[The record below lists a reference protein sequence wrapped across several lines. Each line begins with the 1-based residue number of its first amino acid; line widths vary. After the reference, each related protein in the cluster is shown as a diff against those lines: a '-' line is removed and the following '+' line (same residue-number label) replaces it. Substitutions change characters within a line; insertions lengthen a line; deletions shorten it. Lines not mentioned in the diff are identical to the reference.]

1 MAASKGTIIEGL
13 YELTDNGEDLGGE
26 IRFVGRRLS
35 DAAKV
40 DVRIV
45 GPEASDAARK
55 QFSTVAA
62 LLGRV
67 DHSNCLSALGAGQLV
82 DRSLYT
88 VTEMAVAG
96 PLTGMIGQ
104 SLPDRELAEVGLQ
117 LVRGLEHLHNQ
128 GIVLGHVTPQG
139 VVLGE
144 QDGRAR
150 LQIVDFSSAHV
161 LGQRSPAMHGIDPQW
176 LAPELDKGQAATE
189 ASDIYSA
196 GRVLKALASPHT
208 SPAVL
213 QVIEGLLA
221 EEPGYRPLASEVSF
235 RFTEF
240 VEEASRPFSLEWL
253 PNPEITAISSGI
265 FELPATTESDFR
277 ESAPDLPVA
286 QAIPAGA
293 DPVFEEPRQ
302 SRWGLGLGLLI
313 AGVAAAG
320 LVFVA
325 TSSESGDSGASSPD
339 KTAPAAAV
347 SVAGSA
353 PTTPASAGS
362 ANVKPSEPLAAEDKP
377 EGNPIVWLAQVNRT
391 DLGAVLPLRQRRKLL
406 SALAEREGVNERV
419 NERWNAMLDL
429 WQANDAD
436 RPCATFAAALATLD
450 DSPSGEAETDLIDRV
465 VVPTSAPGSRAGVAP
480 DDSCVGLAEA
490 FEDFKATPETDNA
503 ARSRKN
509 TRRRSSSRRGSDSS
523 SSSAKAAPSAP
534 AAPAAQPRKK
544 SKVAPSQPSSVA
556 TKLDED
562 LRDL

>member
-45 GPEASDAARK
+45 GPQASDAARK

-62 LLGRV
+62 ILGRV
-67 DHSNCLSALGAGQLV
+67 NHSNCLSALGAGQLV

-144 QDGRAR
+144 QDARAR
-150 LQIVDFSSAHV
+150 LQIVDFASAHV
-161 LGQRSPAMHGIDPQW
+161 LGQKSPSMTGVDPQW
-176 LAPELDKGQAATE
+176 LAPELAKGQPATE

-196 GRVLKALASPHT
+196 GRVLKALASPQT
-208 SPAVL
+208 SPAIM

-221 EEPGYRPLASEVSF
+221 DEPGYRPLASEVCF

-253 PNPEITAISSGI
+253 PNPEITAISSGV
-265 FELPATTESDFR
+265 FELPATEDSEFR
-277 ESAPDLPVA
+277 ESTPDLPVA

-293 DPVFEEPRQ
+293 DPVFEEPRP

-325 TSSESGDSGASSPD
+325 TSGESDTSGPATSD
-339 KTAPAAAV
+339 TTAPAAAI

-353 PTTPASAGS
+353 PAPTPEASAN
-362 ANVKPSEPLAAEDKP
+362 AKPSPELAAEDKP

-406 SALAEREGVNERV
+406 AALAEREGVNERV

-436 RPCATFAAALATLD
+436 RPCATFAAALATLE
-450 DSPSGEAETDLIDRV
+450 DSPSGEAETDLVDRV

-490 FEDFKATPETDNA
+490 FDDFKATPESDSGS
-503 ARSRKN
+503 RSRKS
-509 TRRRSSSRRGSDSS
+509 TRRRSSSRRGSDSA
-523 SSSAKAAPSAP
+523 SSAVPAPAP
-534 AAPAAQPRKK
+534 AAPPAAQPRKK

>member
-13 YELTDNGEDLGGE
+13 YELTDNGEDLGCE
-26 IRFVGRRLS
+26 TRFVGRRLS

-45 GPEASDAARK
+45 GPSASAAARK

-67 DHSNCLSALGAGQLV
+67 DHPNCLSALGAGQLV
-82 DRSLYT
+82 DQSLYT

-128 GIVLGHVTPQG
+128 SIVLGHVTPQG

-144 QDGRAR
+144 QEGRAR
-150 LQIVDFSSAHV
+150 LQIVDFSFARV
-161 LGQRSPAMHGIDPQW
+161 LGQKQEPMTGADPQW
-176 LAPELDKGQAATE
+176 LAPELGQGQPATE
-189 ASDIYSA
+189 ASDIFSA
-196 GRVLKALASPHT
+196 GRVLKALASPNT
-208 SPAVL
+208 PAPLL
-213 QVIEGLLA
+213 QVIESLLA
-221 EEPGYRPLASEVSF
+221 EEPGYRPLASEVCF

-265 FELPATTESDFR
+265 FELPITEEADFKQSDV
-277 ESAPDLPVA
+277 DLPA
-286 QAIPAGA
+286 AAPIPA
-293 DPVFEEPRQ
+293 DPVFEEPPR
-302 SRWGLGLGLLI
+302 SRRGLGLGLLI

-325 TSSESGDSGASSPD
+325 TSGGSDD
-339 KTAPAAAV
+339 APATSA
-347 SVAGSA
+347 A
-353 PTTPASAGS
+353 PTTPAASVAGAVPPSPAETASSKPLPSEGS
-362 ANVKPSEPLAAEDKP
+362 ALEAKP

-419 NERWNAMLDL
+419 NQRWNAMLDL

-436 RPCATFAAALATLD
+436 RPCATFAAALATLE
-450 DSPSGEAETDLIDRV
+450 DSPDDGPERDLVDRV

-490 FEDFKATPETDNA
+490 FEEFKTIPDDPK
-503 ARSRKN
+503 S
-509 TRRRSSSRRGSDSS
+509 RRSSRRRTTSKRGSTP
-523 SSSAKAAPSAP
+523 SAKPSPAP
-534 AAPAAQPRKK
+534 AAAPPSQPRKK
-544 SKVAPSQPSSVA
+544 SKTAPSKPSSVS
-556 TKLDED
+556 TKLDDD

>member
-13 YELTDNGEDLGGE
+13 YELTDNGEHLGSE
-26 IRFVGRRLS
+26 TRFVGRRLS

-45 GPEASDAARK
+45 APSASAAARK

-67 DHSNCLSALGAGQLV
+67 DHPNCLSALGAGQLV

-128 GIVLGHVTPQG
+128 SIVLGHITPQG

-144 QDGRAR
+144 QEGHPR
-150 LQIVDFSSAHV
+150 LQIVDFSFARV
-161 LGQRSPAMHGIDPQW
+161 LGQKQEPMTGANPQW
-176 LAPELDKGQAATE
+176 LAPELGQGQPATE
-189 ASDIYSA
+189 ASDIFSA
-196 GRVLKALASPHT
+196 GRVLKALSSPST
-208 SPAVL
+208 PAALVRVL
-213 QVIEGLLA
+213 DGLLA
-221 EEPGYRPLASEVSF
+221 REPGYRPLASEVCF

-253 PNPEITAISSGI
+253 PSPEITAISSGL
-265 FELPATTESDFR
+265 FELPLTEEADYKQSDVDLPA
-277 ESAPDLPVA
+277 SAPVPT
-286 QAIPAGA
+286 GA
-293 DPVFEEPRQ
+293 DPVFEEPPR
-302 SRWGLGLGLLI
+302 SRRGLAMGLLF

-325 TSSESGDSGASSPD
+325 SSGGSGNTPAPSAAPVA
-339 KTAPAAAV
+339 APA
-347 SVAGSA
+347 SVAAAPQPDSAASNKVHPSEASA
-353 PTTPASAGS
+353 PDA
-362 ANVKPSEPLAAEDKP
+362 KL

-436 RPCATFAAALATLD
+436 RPCATFAAALATLE
-450 DSPSGEAETDLIDRV
+450 DSPDENAERDLIDRV
-465 VVPTSAPGSRAGVAP
+465 VVPTSAPGSKAGIAP

-490 FEDFKATPETDNA
+490 FDEFKSIPDDSKA
-503 ARSRKN
+503 
-509 TRRRSSSRRGSDSS
+509 RRSSRRRPSKRNSAPPSS
-523 SSSAKAAPSAP
+523 PAKPSPTAAAPP
-534 AAPAAQPRKK
+534 KQPRKK
-544 SKVAPSQPSSVA
+544 SKTSPSKPSSVA